1 MLPGGSIS
9 FDPLQEQISQYMAQM
24 TLPQAAELCEVG
36 PRDGFQFE
44 AMPIATDV
52 KVEVIEAL
60 VDAGLKRIQVTS
72 FVHPKKVP
80 QMADAEEV
88 VRALGRREEVIL
100 SGLVL
105 NLRGLERAAAA
116 GLEYVDISA
125 ATNEQ
130 HGRDNVNMSVEQA
143 LEEAVEMA
151 KQALEHGMRP
161 QVGLQTVFGYAAPGD
176 TPVEVV
182 LDAIERF
189 ADLDLDSLSLADS
202 TGMANP
208 RMIEE
213 KLGQFLRIV
222 DVDRLVLHL
231 HDTRGL
237 GMSNV
242 VTALRCGVHRFDTSV
257 GGMGGCPFIPGAT
270 GNIATEDT
278 VYLLESLG
286 VSTGV
291 SLEKVAACSLRLEKL
306 LGRPLPGRLHSLVG
320 KSVGRS

>member
-24 TLPQAAELCEVG
+24 TLPQTAELCEVG

-116 GLEYVDISA
+116 GLKYVDISA

-208 RMIEE
+208 GMIEE
-213 KLGQFLRIV
+213 KLGRFLRIV

-291 SLEKVAACSLRLEKL
+291 SLGKVAACSLRLEKL